1 MGLLEQAKAKWQGLL
16 DYIDANTP
24 RHAGALPTVG
34 RVVDQ
39 GLINPNRFNKPSAD
53 RFKESTFGLLGIVPG
68 VGDYASVVES
78 ADLFNRGEKF
88 AGGMAALGALPLV
101 PAIGGMFIGKG
112 AKTWDVL
119 KAQQAEELLKQGI
132 DPREVWKQTGTMRGV
147 DGFLRQ
153 EIPDNAAA
161 MGHVSPKGSR
171 LVDAIKHKDLEQ
183 TYPGI
188 YGAKVFDRNIP
199 ALGNY
204 ENNPFRGEEISL
216 NIAGGADKSTTLHE
230 LQHAIQQREGWAR
243 GGSPEN
249 SWAVVSDLEDA
260 LNSKKETLWA
270 MMRKEIPGDKATQQ
284 ALRDEIH
291 SMHANYETVASDPME
306 AYRRLA
312 GEAEARLTQAR
323 MNMTMPERLQSY
335 PYDMLDVPQDQL
347 IVRGLL
353 GEDMGP
359 AMHTVYHGSP
369 HKFNKFDMSKIGTGE
384 GAQAYGHGLY
394 FAESPAVATDY
405 ATKLSSAGLAK
416 NKLAQYGGDIDA
428 ALTAAN
434 ERIANYK
441 NLIANGG
448 GGDPRRA
455 QGMLNLAEK
464 ALNDLLAMKSGTLN
478 EAGNLYKVDIPDE
491 AIPRMLDW
499 DKPLSEQAA
508 IHEQLRPV
516 VEKVYG
522 AGSADYIL
530 GRSSATA
537 KTVLDDARRVLGDS
551 GMAESAM
558 KQAGIPGIRYLDGS
572 SRGAGQGT
580 SNFVLFDDQL
590 PRILEV
596 NGQPTG
602 LLSYADEAAQKSS
615 GLLGKVDNAG
625 MSAWKQND
633 VFGNGKQI
641 EHLSPDGKSA
651 VVQQTLPNG
660 KTVFYPADVDA
671 TYGWVR
677 PDMYKRFDSF
687 EAAQKSIKGM
697 RISDAAKKRNTELYG
712 NIPNTWTGDA
722 KKVAKKLIDNGFDVS
737 RFSSSTQSK
746 SKYIELADGRKI
758 RLSDHDLPSYYEGA
772 DFDFRY
778 GGDISELIGKLK

>member
-34 RVVDQ
+34 RVVNQ

-132 DPREVWKQTGTMRGV
+132 DPREVWKQTGTMKGV
-147 DGFLRQ
+147 DGALRQ
-153 EIPDNAAA
+153 EIPDNASVMSGFEPADEIIAA
-161 MGHVSPKGSR
+161 YNQGGKEAMLARKAELSGYERPYRRTSVQEIDNVFNHSQLADAYPDLFHYGKYQYDSANPRIGEGAYYSEKPGSEYRTDLIKLSPANEPTARSGM
-171 LVDAIKHKDLEQ
+171 
-183 TYPGI
+183 
-188 YGAKVFDRNIP
+188 
-199 ALGNY
+199 
-204 ENNPFRGEEISL
+204 
-216 NIAGGADKSTTLHE
+216 LHE

-249 SWAVVSDLEDA
+249 SWAAVSDLEDA

-394 FAESPAVATDY
+394 FAESPDVAKSY
-405 ATKLSSAGLAK
+405 SGKLSSELKYNGKPMARESSRNSRDSAAWALYLADGDKAAAKASGLAK
-416 NKLAQYGGDIDA
+416 PELIDA
-428 ALTAAN
+428 LDPS
-434 ERIANYK
+434 K
-441 NLIANGG
+441 LQPGG
-448 GGDPRRA
+448 
-455 QGMLNLAEK
+455 QM
-464 ALNDLLAMKSGTLN
+464 
-478 EAGNLYKVDIPDE
+478 YKVDIPDE

-572 SRGAGQGT
+572 SRNAGQGT

-602 LLSYADEAAQKSS
+602 LLSYADEAAQGG
-615 GLLGKVDNAG
+615 GLLGKVDNVPDMSYQIDHKPLAVSGGASTLDDLTGAFGEDIYGKNALQYFGSG
-625 MSAWKQND
+625 MPEERTTLKILQSLR
-633 VFGNGKQI
+633 GKPDELVSI
-641 EHLSPDGKSA
+641 FRGVPDGVNSINPGDW
-651 VVQQTLPNG
+651 VTLDKN
-660 KTVFYPADVDA
+660 VAQMYADPTA
-671 TYGWVR
+671 YG
-677 PDMYKRFDSF
+677 
-687 EAAQKSIKGM
+687 EAAKGV
-697 RISDAAKKRNTELYG
+697 G
-712 NIPNTWTGDA
+712 
-722 KKVAKKLIDNGFDVS
+722 KV
-737 RFSSSTQSK
+737 
-746 SKYIELADGRKI
+746 IEMKVPARTITSWPDSLLEFG
-758 RLSDHDLPSYYEGA
+758 YYP
-772 DFDFRY
+772 D
-778 GGDISELIGKLK
+778 

>member
-112 AKTWDVL
+112 AKTWDAL
-119 KAQQAEELLKQGI
+119 KAQQADELLKQGI
-132 DPREVWKQTGTMRGV
+132 DPREVWKQTGTMKGV
-147 DGFLRQ
+147 DGALRQ
-153 EIPDNAAA
+153 EIPDNLSQMTDLPVNQSWEDFARLKEQEVYGRRGAQPSQMKA
-161 MGHVSPKGSR
+161 KEFKQFKQNRADWENLYNKTNATHRPVGNIMQHDALYEAYPDLRSLDSFWDSTMGKSGSFGRNQISFGDVSDPEGVKG
-171 LVDAIKHKDLEQ
+171 LF
-183 TYPGI
+183 G
-188 YGAKVFDRNIP
+188 
-199 ALGNY
+199 
-204 ENNPFRGEEISL
+204 
-216 NIAGGADKSTTLHE
+216 HE

-243 GGSPEN
+243 GGSPDKLAMELQ
-249 SWAVVSDLEDA
+249 AEADLMRNKAKSLFDLSSA
-260 LNSKKETLWA
+260 NDPLDPGRIVKPGARKKGLELE
-270 MMRKEIPGDKATQQ
+270 RQ
-284 ALRDEIH
+284 AQKLSSE
-291 SMHANYETVASDPME
+291 ANRINEFAGLDHD

-353 GEDMGP
+353 DGP
-359 AMHTVYHGSP
+359 AMSH
-369 HKFNKFDMSKIGTGE
+369 
-384 GAQAYGHGLY
+384 
-394 FAESPAVATDY
+394 
-405 ATKLSSAGLAK
+405 
-416 NKLAQYGGDIDA
+416 
-428 ALTAAN
+428 
-434 ERIANYK
+434 
-441 NLIANGG
+441 
-448 GGDPRRA
+448 
-455 QGMLNLAEK
+455 
-464 ALNDLLAMKSGTLN
+464 
-478 EAGNLYKVDIPDE
+478 
-491 AIPRMLDW
+491 
-499 DKPLSEQAA
+499 
-508 IHEQLRPV
+508 
-516 VEKVYG
+516 
-522 AGSADYIL
+522 
-530 GRSSATA
+530 
-537 KTVLDDARRVLGDS
+537 
-551 GMAESAM
+551 
-558 KQAGIPGIRYLDGS
+558 
-572 SRGAGQGT
+572 
-580 SNFVLFDDQL
+580 
-590 PRILEV
+590 
-596 NGQPTG
+596 
-602 LLSYADEAAQKSS
+602 ADEAAQGG

>member
-1 MGLLEQAKAKWQGLL
+1 MFDQYEKAKQYANSLRGKFKSYVEANSPKNMGLAQALRNSAKVVDDGLL
-16 DYIDANTP
+16 
-24 RHAGALPTVG
+24 
-34 RVVDQ
+34 
-39 GLINPNRFNKPSAD
+39 NPNKYNAPAAN
-53 RFKESTFGLLGIVPG
+53 RFKDSVFGLLGIVPG
-68 VGDYASVVES
+68 VGDAASAAEA

-147 DGFLRQ
+147 DGALRQ
-153 EIPDNAAA
+153 EIPDNNSIPMNPSWGAMEDIKQGNITTDIRQRVFAHPKLSAAYPDTKHISITLDPR
-161 MGHVSPKGSR
+161 GGDSGSYGQ
-171 LVDAIKHKDLEQ
+171 DLIEM
-183 TYPGI
+183 I
-188 YGAKVFDRNIP
+188 RVGASK
-199 ALGNY
+199 
-204 ENNPFRGEEISL
+204 ENGKPNR
-216 NIAGGADKSTTLHE
+216 STMLHE

-243 GGSPEN
+243 GGSPDKLAMELQ
-249 SWAVVSDLEDA
+249 AEADLMRNKAKSLFDLSSA
-260 LNSKKETLWA
+260 NDPLDPGRIVKPGARKKGLELE
-270 MMRKEIPGDKATQQ
+270 RQ
-284 ALRDEIH
+284 AQKLSSE
-291 SMHANYETVASDPME
+291 ANRINEFAGLDHD

-353 GEDMGP
+353 DGP
-359 AMHTVYHGSP
+359 AMSH
-369 HKFNKFDMSKIGTGE
+369 
-384 GAQAYGHGLY
+384 
-394 FAESPAVATDY
+394 
-405 ATKLSSAGLAK
+405 
-416 NKLAQYGGDIDA
+416 
-428 ALTAAN
+428 
-434 ERIANYK
+434 
-441 NLIANGG
+441 
-448 GGDPRRA
+448 
-455 QGMLNLAEK
+455 
-464 ALNDLLAMKSGTLN
+464 
-478 EAGNLYKVDIPDE
+478 
-491 AIPRMLDW
+491 
-499 DKPLSEQAA
+499 
-508 IHEQLRPV
+508 
-516 VEKVYG
+516 
-522 AGSADYIL
+522 
-530 GRSSATA
+530 
-537 KTVLDDARRVLGDS
+537 
-551 GMAESAM
+551 
-558 KQAGIPGIRYLDGS
+558 
-572 SRGAGQGT
+572 
-580 SNFVLFDDQL
+580 
-590 PRILEV
+590 
-596 NGQPTG
+596 
-602 LLSYADEAAQKSS
+602 ADEAAQGG

>member
-34 RVVDQ
+34 RVVYQ

-78 ADLFNRGEKF
+78 ADLFNRGENF
-88 AGGMAALGALPLV
+88 AGTMAALGALPLV

-112 AKTWDVL
+112 AKTWDAL

-147 DGFLRQ
+147 DGALRQ
-153 EIPDNAAA
+153 EIPDNASVMSGFEPTDEIIAA
-161 MGHVSPKGSR
+161 YNQGGKEAMLARKAELSGYERPYRRTSVQEIDNVFNHSQLADAYPDLFHYGKYQYDSANPRIGEGAYYSEKPGSEYRTDLIKLSPANEPTARSGM
-171 LVDAIKHKDLEQ
+171 
-183 TYPGI
+183 
-188 YGAKVFDRNIP
+188 
-199 ALGNY
+199 
-204 ENNPFRGEEISL
+204 
-216 NIAGGADKSTTLHE
+216 LHE

-243 GGSPEN
+243 GGSPDKLAMELQ
-249 SWAVVSDLEDA
+249 AEADLMRNKAKSLFDLSSA
-260 LNSKKETLWA
+260 NDPLDPGRIVKPGARKKGLELE
-270 MMRKEIPGDKATQQ
+270 RQ
-284 ALRDEIH
+284 AQKLSSE
-291 SMHANYETVASDPME
+291 ANRINEFAGLDHD

-384 GAQAYGHGLY
+384 GAQAYGHGIY
-394 FAESPAVATDY
+394 AAESPDVAKSYMLAGTSGNMPATIDKAGANVLPSY
-405 ATKLSSAGLAK
+405 AKQGGQLSVSDPGVVQDLGLLDVKSRGDMLSMMRGLAQDSK
-416 NKLAQYGGDIDA
+416 VADSVVRLIPIDVVNALGGKKV
-428 ALTAAN
+428 TAKMLRHN
-434 ERIANYK
+434 PSM
-441 NLIANGG
+441 LI
-448 GGDPRRA
+448 
-455 QGMLNLAEK
+455 
-464 ALNDLLAMKSGTLN
+464 DLLPANADDLVPGSIPAVNEIASRMASVTAKDPLLSGSDSGQQFLKRFAAGGADEGFTHVGN
-478 EAGNLYKVDIPDE
+478 IQQKPFNGNLYKVDIPDE

-558 KQAGIPGIRYLDGS
+558 KQAGIPGIRYLDGN

-602 LLSYADEAAQKSS
+602 LLSYADEAAK
-615 GLLGKVDNAG
+615 
-625 MSAWKQND
+625 
-633 VFGNGKQI
+633 
-641 EHLSPDGKSA
+641 
-651 VVQQTLPNG
+651 
-660 KTVFYPADVDA
+660 
-671 TYGWVR
+671 
-677 PDMYKRFDSF
+677 
-687 EAAQKSIKGM
+687 
-697 RISDAAKKRNTELYG
+697 KKR
-712 NIPNTWTGDA
+712 
-722 KKVAKKLIDNGFDVS
+722 K
-737 RFSSSTQSK
+737 
-746 SKYIELADGRKI
+746 
-758 RLSDHDLPSYYEGA
+758 
-772 DFDFRY
+772 
-778 GGDISELIGKLK
+778 

>member
-119 KAQQAEELLKQGI
+119 KAQQAEELLAKGI

-147 DGFLRQ
+147 DKALRQ
-153 EIPDNAAA
+153 EIPDNLAKLNKSA
-161 MGHVSPKGSR
+161 MYEDGSQLNHLVATEHGAGVRFDDLSPFEQKELVAKHGQPLKGYGKISEILPHGQLYDNYAGLGDESATVAMRPGLPYNGSYSGKGIDMNATNDADMSR
-171 LVDAIKHKDLEQ
+171 GL
-183 TYPGI
+183 
-188 YGAKVFDRNIP
+188 
-199 ALGNY
+199 
-204 ENNPFRGEEISL
+204 
-216 NIAGGADKSTTLHE
+216 LHE

-394 FAESPAVATDY
+394 FAESPDVAKSY
-405 ATKLSSAGLAK
+405 
-416 NKLAQYGGDIDA
+416 QA
-428 ALTAAN
+428 ALSRPDSAALSKADD
-434 ERIANYK
+434 IAAWAYST
-441 NLIANGG
+441 G
-448 GGDPRRA
+448 GGDGAEAARVLTDEIARLDAYGKFGGKLNRA
-455 QGMLNLAEK
+455 DYEQALGILN
-464 ALNDLLAMKSGTLN
+464 G
-478 EAGNLYKVDIPDE
+478 GNAKTGGAFYKVDIPDE

-516 VEKVYG
+516 VEKVYV

-602 LLSYADEAAQKSS
+602 LLSYADEAAK
-615 GLLGKVDNAG
+615 
-625 MSAWKQND
+625 
-633 VFGNGKQI
+633 
-641 EHLSPDGKSA
+641 
-651 VVQQTLPNG
+651 
-660 KTVFYPADVDA
+660 
-671 TYGWVR
+671 
-677 PDMYKRFDSF
+677 
-687 EAAQKSIKGM
+687 
-697 RISDAAKKRNTELYG
+697 KKR
-712 NIPNTWTGDA
+712 
-722 KKVAKKLIDNGFDVS
+722 K
-737 RFSSSTQSK
+737 
-746 SKYIELADGRKI
+746 
-758 RLSDHDLPSYYEGA
+758 
-772 DFDFRY
+772 
-778 GGDISELIGKLK
+778 